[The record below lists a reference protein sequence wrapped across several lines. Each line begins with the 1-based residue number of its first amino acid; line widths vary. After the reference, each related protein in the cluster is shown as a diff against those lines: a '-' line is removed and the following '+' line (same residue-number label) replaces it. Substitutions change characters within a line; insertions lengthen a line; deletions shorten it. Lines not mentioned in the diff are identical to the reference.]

1 MTYQFKD
8 VWEVQEKYPT
18 KEEREKMLET
28 LSDAELW
35 HIAKTCSTPQG
46 GAYYASFMKDPDK
59 YRTKK
64 EW

>member
-8 VWEVQEKYPT
+8 VWEVQEKYPDT
-18 KEEREKMLET
+18 KEREKMLET

-46 GAYYASFMKDPDK
+46 G
-59 YRTKK
+59 
-64 EW
+64 